1 MDWKTDDNKLQ
12 TEKQLMVNKFLANLQ
27 YYKLQ

>member
-12 TEKQLMVNKFLANLQ
+12 TEKQLMVNKFLTNLQ